1 MKNFLLGILVIS
13 LIVGLYFAFTFDW
26 SKIFNPS
33 TNTALEE
40 KNKELMGQIEDLE
53 HQRDSLKPLIEKYEM
68 RTDSLLKID
77 STFQVQISLL
87 KSENIRLERRLQS
100 SKDSVNKYKNIWTD
114 NKKKYKELKKNQKKP
129 TNQQTLDFF
138 KKY

>member
-1 MKNFLLGILVIS
+1 MRNFLLVILVIS

-26 SKIFNPS
+26 FKIFNPS
-33 TNTALEE
+33 TNTTLEE

-53 HQRDSLKPLIEKYEM
+53 HQRDSLKPLIEKYEL

-77 STFQVQISLL
+77 STFQIQISLL

-100 SKDSVNKYKNIWTD
+100 SKDSANKYKNIWRGS
-114 NKKKYKELKKNQKKP
+114 KKKYQELKKNQKKP
-129 TNQQTLDFF
+129 TNQQTLEFF

>member
-1 MKNFLLGILVIS
+1 MKNFLLGILVIF
-13 LIVGLYFAFTFDW
+13 LIVGLYFAFTVDW
-26 SKIFNPS
+26 SKIFNQS
-33 TNTALEE
+33 TNTTLEE

-53 HQRDSLKPLIEKYEM
+53 HLRDSLKPLIEKYEM

-87 KSENIRLERRLQS
+87 KSENIRLEKRLQS
-100 SKDSVNKYKNIWTD
+100 SKDSANKYKNIWTD

-129 TNQQTLDFF
+129 TNIGFL
-138 KKY
+138 

>member
-1 MKNFLLGILVIS
+1 MKNFLLGILVIF
-13 LIVGLYFAFTFDW
+13 LIVGLYFAFTVDW

-33 TNTALEE
+33 TNTTLEE
-40 KNKELMGQIEDLE
+40 KNKELIGQIEDLE

-87 KSENIRLERRLQS
+87 KSENIRLEKRLQS
-100 SKDSVNKYKNIWTD
+100 SKDSANKYKNIWTD

>member
-53 HQRDSLKPLIEKYEM
+53 HQRDSLKPLIEKYEI

-100 SKDSVNKYKNIWTD
+100 SKDSANKYKNIWTD

>member
-1 MKNFLLGILVIS
+1 MRNFLLGILVIS
-13 LIVGLYFAFTFDW
+13 LLVGLYFAFTFDW

-33 TNTALEE
+33 TNTTLEE
-40 KNKELMGQIEDLE
+40 KNKELMGQIENLE
-53 HQRDSLKPLIEKYEM
+53 HQRDSLKPLIKKYEM

-100 SKDSVNKYKNIWTD
+100 SKDSANKYKNIWTD

>member
-1 MKNFLLGILVIS
+1 MKNFLLGILIIS

-33 TNTALEE
+33 TNNTLEQ
-40 KNKELMGQIEDLE
+40 KNKELMGQIADLE
-53 HQRDSLKPLIEKYEM
+53 HQRDSLKPLIEKYEF

-77 STFQVQISLL
+77 SSFQTQISLL
-87 KSENIRLERRLQS
+87 KSENVRLERRLQS
-100 SKDSVNKYKNIWTD
+100 SKDSVSKYKNIWRGS
-114 NKKKYKELKKNQKKP
+114 KKKYQELKKNQKKP
-129 TNQQTLDFF
+129 TNQQTLEFF

>member
-1 MKNFLLGILVIS
+1 MRNFLLGILVFS
-13 LIVGLYFAFTFDW
+13 LLVGLYFAFTFDW

-33 TNTALEE
+33 TNTTLEE
-40 KNKELMGQIEDLE
+40 KNKELMGQIENLE

-100 SKDSVNKYKNIWTD
+100 SKDSANKYKNIWTD